1 MHYSCTKIPDYCT
14 SEPAQNCLHVDR
26 IPEHDHIDDKPE
38 CAELIFLPFAVALTK
53 LTPFTAENDARNAVP
68 TFSPI
73 ELCQRSPAHVSVVDV
88 GDSSRKGNLRTLRM
102 PGAARK
108 GLSVGYS
115 QLRHPFHR
123 CAATATTP
131 FRH

>member
-1 MHYSCTKIPDYCT
+1 MDFLRGWTSFELQKCVDQLGYYCPT
-14 SEPAQNCLHVDR
+14 PAKVKLARYAFKNDLLV
-26 IPEHDHIDDKPE
+26 EV
-38 CAELIFLPFAVALTK
+38 AV
-53 LTPFTAENDARNAVP
+53 N
-68 TFSPI
+68 
-73 ELCQRSPAHVSVVDV
+73 
-88 GDSSRKGNLRTLRM
+88 GGSSRKGNLRTLRM